1 MRRSARLLASLFA
14 TVLLGAATPSPATV
28 DYIVTPLVGA
38 AGLEGLE
45 VRISLIGDADGST
58 AIALPDRW
66 AGSAGLH
73 AAVLGLTVT
82 GGTLAAG
89 SEPARRVVTHAPGA
103 PLAIHYRLGP
113 PTPAEPGL
121 DFEKARPVL
130 RPDWFYLHG
139 EGGFVVP
146 EGRGAEPA
154 RFRWGALPSG
164 WRTAATLDAAD
175 PRRTVDQVVNSILIG
190 GTDLRLFER
199 RVGGQPVRLALRGR
213 WPFEDAALADAVA
226 RIVGAENSY
235 LGSGAI
241 PYLVTLAP
249 LRGGEI
255 GAISTGG
262 TGRAGGF
269 ALASTT
275 NVGLDQLLFTLA
287 HEYGHRWFGRAF
299 GPTALPEGVEYWF
312 TEGFGDFAA
321 GRVLVRAG
329 LWSVEDYARHLNRA
343 LLRYRSSSAVAMPNP
358 VLAELFW
365 TDPDAMQMHYDRGH
379 LFALSLDRD
388 GAVSPALR
396 RLGRGAGFPA
406 AETQSARFIRVF
418 GPPPG
423 LAAMLEG
430 TPIVLPDDLL
440 AACGRFEW
448 AEQPVYATGYAVED
462 RADGRYF
469 TRVDEGSPAWA
480 AGLRPG
486 MRFVRR
492 VSFEPGDSTV
502 PIVMRVADSAGEREF
517 RWLPEG
523 NRRIRFQRLRL
534 RDLSD
539 GRARRECR
547 ARIAGRAL

>member
-1 MRRSARLLASLFA
+1 MRRPVQLAAAPFLSA
-14 TVLLGAATPSPATV
+14 LLGVATPTAATV
-28 DYIVTPLVGA
+28 DYLVTPVIGP
-38 AGLEGLE
+38 AGLEALE
-45 VRISLIGDADGST
+45 IRIGLIGDADGST

-66 AGSAGLH
+66 AGSTGLH
-73 AAVLGLTVT
+73 LAVLGLTVT
-82 GGTLAAG
+82 GGTLDAGAA
-89 SEPARRVVTHAPGA
+89 PARRSVTHAPNA
-103 PLAIHYRLGP
+103 RLVLRYRLGP

-146 EGRGAEPA
+146 EGRGAAPA

-164 WRTAATLDAAD
+164 WRTAATLDAPD
-175 PRRTVDQVVNSILIG
+175 SGRTVDQLVNSILIG

-199 RVGGQPVRLALRGR
+199 RVGGRPVRLALRGR
-213 WPFEDAALADAVA
+213 WPFADAALADAVA

-299 GPTALPEGVEYWF
+299 GPTAAPEGVEYWF
-312 TEGFGDFAA
+312 TEGFGDFVA
-321 GRVLVRAG
+321 GQVLVRAG
-329 LWSVEDYARHLNRA
+329 LWSVEDYARHLNRV
-343 LLRYRSSSAVAMPNP
+343 LLRYRSSGALTLPNP
-358 VLAELFW
+358 VLAERFW
-365 TDPDAMQMHYDRGH
+365 SDQDAMQMHYDRGH
-379 LFALSLDRD
+379 LFALILDRD

-396 RLGRGAGFPA
+396 RLARGAGLAA
-406 AETQSARFIRVF
+406 AETQAARFIRAL
-418 GPPPG
+418 GRPPG
-423 LAAMLEG
+423 LAAMLDGRPLE
-430 TPIVLPDDLL
+430 LPHDLL
-440 AACGRFEW
+440 AACGRIEW
-448 AEQPVYATGYAVED
+448 AEQPVYATGYGVED
-462 RADGRYF
+462 RPDGRYF

-502 PIVMRVADSAGEREF
+502 PIVMRVADSAGERELS
-517 RWLPEG
+517 WLPAG
-523 NRRIRFQRLRL
+523 SRRVRFQRLRL
-534 RDLSD
+534 GDLSD
-539 GRARRECR
+539 RRARRECR
-547 ARIAGRAL
+547 ARIAGPAF